1 MKFPAITSTSSR
13 SRMWAPWLRNCEAA
27 STGQAKIVQWWRGLP
42 ESHYEAIV
50 LLIISLRGAADAL
63 ARSDAGAVRRR
74 ALAGEDRYR
83 SGCRS
88 GKSQLTKSRDDRQ
101 SRRHSGAE

>member
-27 STGQAKIVQWWRGLP
+27 STGQAKIVPWWRGLP
-42 ESHYEAIV
+42 ESHYDAII
-50 LLIISLRGAADAL
+50 LLIISLRCAADAP

-74 ALAGEDRYR
+74 ALVGEDWYR
-83 SGCRS
+83 SGCRF
-88 GKSQLTKSRDDRQ
+88 SQSKLGVAN
-101 SRRHSGAE
+101 HHE